1 MRLSSKFSFLMDQA
15 RYSIHWNTG
24 TNTMPGKFVFPG
36 QGMGFIGACIA
47 LQGSLPSAGDP
58 KGLLVP

>member
-1 MRLSSKFSFLMDQA
+1 MPGKFVFPGQGMGFIGA
-15 RYSIHWNTG
+15 W
-24 TNTMPGKFVFPG
+24 PGKFVFPG

-47 LQGSLPSAGDP
+47 LQGSLPSAGNP